1 MSEDLE
7 YKRFAWLRSGF
18 DIEGIAAALAAWM
31 AGILLGILW
40 GPLFW
45 LGFAAAVIILL
56 ATRRSVRAAPQV
68 SGGIVAPC
76 DGIVVSVERETPPP
90 ELRMDAAS
98 ALRVRI
104 SSSPA
109 ATNRLYAP
117 ISGDLASMIVE
128 AGEPG
133 MALAWRPGD
142 QGLARGYITLDGDG
156 GEVGIVLASGG
167 LGPRIDI
174 EAEAGDKVKQA
185 RSFGKRR
192 LGGWCDLYLPAGTE
206 IIVRSGQNLLGGE
219 TLLSA
224 GKPQSAAQPVPT
236 AAADPGD
243 DDYDDDVWEVESS
256 DEDITSGDIP
266 APDPEGE
273 NAAETDS
280 EDDAAALFARL
291 RKAAEDQS

>member
-1 MSEDLE
+1 MSDDLD
-7 YKRFAWLRSGF
+7 YKRFPWLRSGF
-18 DIEGIAAALAAWM
+18 DIEGIAAALAAWL

-56 ATRRSVRAAPQV
+56 ATRRSVRTAPEMT
-68 SGGIVAPC
+68 GGIVAPC

-90 ELRMDAAS
+90 ELRMSEAN

-117 ISGDLASMIVE
+117 ISGDIASMIVE

-133 MALAWRPGD
+133 MALAWRPGE
-142 QGLARGYITLDGDG
+142 QGLTRGYITIDSGDS
-156 GEVGIVLASGG
+156 EIGIVLASGG

-174 EAEAGDKVKQA
+174 EAEAGDSVKQA

-206 IIVRSGQNLLGGE
+206 ISVRPGQNILGGE
-219 TLLSA
+219 TVLSA
-224 GKPQSAAQPVPT
+224 GTTQQEPA
-236 AAADPGD
+236 AAADPAD
-243 DDYDDDVWEVESS
+243 DDYDDDIWEV
-256 DEDITSGDIP
+256 DTSGDEIDIENTSS
-266 APDPEGE
+266 PDAGGE
-273 NAAETDS
+273 DGAETEP